1 MLEFAKGKKI
11 LFITT
16 KNIDYIR
23 NSQEIFTLGKNSEAI
38 DVIGFKDKSYPK
50 RLLKV
55 YKTLLTR
62 QMKSYDIVFIGFAP
76 QLVLPFFGFKFKKCE
91 VAIDFFISMYD
102 TMCCDRQK
110 FGKNGIIGKILK
122 AIDKRTLKKADY
134 IVADTKAHGD
144 YFVSE
149 LGADKEKLEVLY
161 LEADKSIYK
170 PMTVEK
176 KNKDKFTVLY
186 FGSILPLQGIDTV
199 LGALDILKTR
209 DDMHFYV
216 IGPIGDKYTK
226 PLSDNIEYISWL
238 SQEELAE
245 YIAMSDLCLAGHF
258 NGNIEKAKRTIP
270 GKAYIYE
277 AMGKPMI
284 LGDNA
289 ATRELYDESMKG
301 IYFVEMSDSK
311 ALSDKIKKV
320 SSIGR

>member
-23 NSQEIFTLGKNSEAI
+23 NSQEIFALGKNSAGI

-55 YKTLLTR
+55 YKTLLT
-62 QMKSYDIVFIGFAP
+62 KNIKAYDMVFIGFAP

-102 TMCCDRQK
+102 TLCCDRQK

-149 LGADKEKLEVLY
+149 LGADKEKVEVLY

-176 KNKDKFTVLY
+176 KIKDKFTVIF

-199 LGALDILKTR
+199 LGALDLLKDR
-209 DDMHFYV
+209 NDMHFYL
-216 IGPIGDKYTK
+216 IGPVGDKYTK
-226 PLSDNIEYISWL
+226 PVSDNIEYISWL
-238 SQEELAE
+238 SQEDLAE

-284 LGDNA
+284 LGDNP
-289 ATRELYDESMKG
+289 ATRELYNESMKG
-301 IYFVEMSDSK
+301 IYFVEMSSEK
-311 ALSDKIKKV
+311 ALAEKIKEV
-320 SSIGR
+320 SLKK

>member
-1 MLEFAKGKKI
+1 MLEFAKGKKL
-11 LFITT
+11 LFVTT

-23 NSQEIFTLGKNSEAI
+23 NSQEIFGLGKNSKSI

-50 RLLKV
+50 RLFKV

-62 QMKSYDIVFIGFAP
+62 SMKQYDMAFIGFAP
-76 QLVLPFFGFKFKKCE
+76 QLVLPFFWFKFKKCE

-102 TMCCDRQK
+102 TLCCERQK
-110 FGKNGIIGKILK
+110 FGRNSIAGKILK
-122 AIDKRTLKKADY
+122 AVDKRTLKKADY
-134 IVADTKAHGD
+134 IVCDTKSHGD
-144 YFVSE
+144 YFVGE

-170 PMTVEK
+170 PMEVERK
-176 KNKDKFTVLY
+176 HKDKFTVLY
-186 FGSILPLQGIDTV
+186 FGSILPLQGIDIV
-199 LGALDILKTR
+199 LGAADMLKDR
-209 DDMHFYV
+209 SDMHFYI

-226 PLSDNIEYISWL
+226 PVSDNIEYISWL

-245 YIAMSDLCLAGHF
+245 YIAISDLCLAGHF
-258 NGNIEKAKRTIP
+258 NGDIEKAKRTIP

-284 LGDNA
+284 LGDNV

-301 IYFVEMSDSK
+301 IYFVEMSSAK
-311 ALSDKIKKV
+311 ALAEKIEEV
-320 SSIGR
+320 VLGS